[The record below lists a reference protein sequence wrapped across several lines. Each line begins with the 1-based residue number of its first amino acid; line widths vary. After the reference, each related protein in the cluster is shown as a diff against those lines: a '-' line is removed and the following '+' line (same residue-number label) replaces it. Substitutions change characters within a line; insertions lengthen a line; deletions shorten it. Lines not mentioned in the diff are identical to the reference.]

1 MTHPLTFDPFSFDRG
16 SLSEKKLLF
25 SKGKR
30 KLRDDHYT
38 MFSLPVKPFHWPLLS
53 SDPRTD
59 CNNILRVSGLNAS
72 SFWDKNSQEHRM
84 FWSST
89 NTGSGQDLQP
99 WSAGGDDQNPWV
111 ELELSD
117 RSSITGKN
125 V

>member
-1 MTHPLTFDPFSFDRG
+1 
-16 SLSEKKLLF
+16 
-25 SKGKR
+25 
-30 KLRDDHYT
+30 
-38 MFSLPVKPFHWPLLS
+38 
-53 SDPRTD
+53 
-59 CNNILRVSGLNAS
+59 
-72 SFWDKNSQEHRM
+72 M